1 MEYCDRN
8 YVIGVDIGG
17 TNFRLG
23 MVAKDGELQNFVIE
37 SSSIL
42 TSEGDALEN
51 LTDYIVSYIER
62 FSTSKPLAVAIG
74 FPSTISKDKRKVYS
88 TPNIDGFDNVNV
100 VEPMEKAL
108 NIPVYIDT
116 DVNFLLQCEIS
127 RHNLLNPGIV
137 LGFFIGTGYGNS
149 IYIDGK
155 FLDGKNGVTAELGHI
170 PVLGKNDPC
179 SCGNEG
185 CIELYVSGK
194 RLRELQE
201 QHFPDTAISRIFTK
215 HKDFPIIKEFINDLA
230 IPIAIETNIL
240 DPDYV
245 IIGGGVVQME
255 DFPKAELEA
264 CILKHTRKPFP
275 AQSLNIS
282 YAMEDQKAG
291 VLGAAYYVYQKL
303 KQ

>member
-1 MEYCDRN
+1 MEYSNRN

-23 MVAKDGELQNFVIE
+23 MVAEDGELHNFVIE

-42 TSEGDALEN
+42 TSKGDALEN
-51 LTDYIVSYIER
+51 LKNYIVSYIER
-62 FSTSKPLAVAIG
+62 FSIGKPLAVAIG
-74 FPSTISKDKRKVYS
+74 FPSTISKDKRTVYS
-88 TPNIDGFDNVNV
+88 TPNIEGFDNVNV
-100 VEPMEKAL
+100 VELMEKAL
-108 NIPVYIDT
+108 NMPVFIDT

-127 RHNLLNPGIV
+127 RRSLLKPGIV

-149 IYIDGK
+149 IYIDGQ
-155 FLDGKNGVTAELGHI
+155 FLDGKNGVAAELGHI

-201 QHFPDTAISRIFTK
+201 KHYPDTAISKIFAE
-215 HKDFPIIKEFINDLA
+215 HKDSPIIKEFINALA

-275 AQSLNIS
+275 AQCLNIS

-291 VLGAAYYVYQKL
+291 VLGAAHYVYQKL